1 MKPRP
6 RYGTFRTTM
15 PLSMLGDDRSTTS
28 CGTLSIHREELGGLA
43 MIAPMNVNRD
53 NATSTAHVSHGDMIR

>member
-1 MKPRP
+1 
-6 RYGTFRTTM
+6 
-15 PLSMLGDDRSTTS
+15 
-28 CGTLSIHREELGGLA
+28 LGGLA